1 MVRELGLLAV
11 LAICQGVSAA
21 AGLPEDDYRGG
32 WETFGQQASH
42 ILEFSI
48 RGSQVRGIDCTS
60 CSDATTLAFVDGT
73 LSPKALR
80 FTITHVNDDGSTAY
94 QDHATATLNHGQL
107 SVDGV
112 SGAAGSARFHYLMR
126 KDPRGPAPLPGGP
139 VGRLPAGA
147 VVAPVHIPPNTTPP
161 IPPGLWA
168 HRICQYLEPRTCP
181 YESPT
186 APEMLSADRIVGV
199 WVGLR
204 DGPGKQFFVIRR
216 VGQTLRGMACGPC
229 DNPYTMATLGDFQI
243 DGDTL
248 RFNILHEDWGRPGF
262 IPFHN
267 QITAQVAD
275 NEMRIINVP
284 DRGPR
289 PAGAAASSGA
299 AEGRARAAAGGNTL
313 FGPIAIE
320 ATRGNHTP

>member
-1 MVRELGLLAV
+1 MIRFVSLLAV
-11 LAICQGVSAA
+11 LAISQAAAGA

-32 WETFGQQASH
+32 WETFGQQSAH

-48 RGSQVRGIDCTS
+48 LGSQVRGIDCTS
-60 CSDATTLAFVDGT
+60 CSDATTLAFVDGHLT
-73 LSPKALR
+73 PTALH

-94 QDHATATLNHGQL
+94 QDEATATFNHGQL
-107 SVDGV
+107 VVDGT
-112 SGAAGSARFHYLMR
+112 SGLAGTGHFHYVMR

-147 VVAPVHIPPNTTPP
+147 VVAPVHIPPSAPAV

-186 APEMLSADRIVGV
+186 APERLSANRIVGV

-204 DGPGKQFFVIRR
+204 DGPGKQFFIIRR

-267 QITAQVAD
+267 QITAHVAD
-275 NEMRIINVP
+275 NEMRIVNVP
-284 DRGPR
+284 DRGPQ
-289 PAGAAASSGA
+289 PSGA
-299 AEGRARAAAGGNTL
+299 ANSGAAPVAARAAAGGNTL
-313 FGPIAIE
+313 FGPISIE